1 MDDTSIQTRNR
12 AVLSHLG
19 LARHVSRQE
28 NQKGPES
35 ADDLFQEACL
45 GLIRGMDQ
53 YNPNLGYKPSSYLV
67 RRCRGQILHYRRD
80 RARTIRIPWRLRDL
94 AVKGQRLQETDR
106 HDGKLNLQP
115 KDIAD
120 ALGVSLQRW
129 EQAQLALQANE
140 VSSLEGVQPPVNT
153 QYSDREDPQRDWLR
167 SALHQLDHR
176 QQSLLQRHFNDGITL
191 KELAETMLL
200 PPSTIKRC
208 LFNAIQLLRGL
219 AAQSADVVIRR

>member
-28 NQKGPES
+28 NKKGPES

-45 GLIRGMDQ
+45 GLVRGMDQ

-67 RRCRGQILHYRRD
+67 RRCQGQILHYRRD

-94 AVKGQRLQETDR
+94 AVKGQRLQERDL

-129 EQAQLALQANE
+129 EQAQLVSKPMKSAAWRVYNHPLTLSTVIERIHNGIGCE
-140 VSSLEGVQPPVNT
+140 VPCTNSIVVSKLSCNDISLME
-153 QYSDREDPQRDWLR
+153 
-167 SALHQLDHR
+167 
-176 QQSLLQRHFNDGITL
+176 SL
-191 KELAETMLL
+191 
-200 PPSTIKRC
+200 
-208 LFNAIQLLRGL
+208 
-219 AAQSADVVIRR
+219 

>member
-1 MDDTSIQTRNR
+1 MSADRKTK
-12 AVLSHLG
+12 
-19 LARHVSRQE
+19 
-28 NQKGPES
+28 KGPES

-94 AVKGQRLQETDR
+94 AVKGKRLQERDR
-106 HDGKLNLQP
+106 QDGKLNLQP

-140 VSSLEGVQPPVNT
+140 VSSLEGVQPPANT
-153 QYSDREDPQRDWLR
+153 QYTDREDPQRDWLR
-167 SALHQLDHR
+167 SALHQLDRR
-176 QQSLLQRHFNDGITL
+176 QQTLLQRHFIDGITL
-191 KELAETMLL
+191 KELAETMVL
-200 PPSTIKRC
+200 PPSTIKRR
-208 LFNAIQLLRGL
+208 LLNAIQLLRGM